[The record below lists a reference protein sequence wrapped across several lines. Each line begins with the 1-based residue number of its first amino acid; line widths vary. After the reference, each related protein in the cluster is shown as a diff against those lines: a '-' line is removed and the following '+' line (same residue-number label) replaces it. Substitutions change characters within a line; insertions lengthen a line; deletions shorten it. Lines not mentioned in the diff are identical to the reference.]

1 METYGKAMEYAETSA
16 NSAGTAVDKYE
27 NTYLKSV
34 AAAQEKFSAQFEQL
48 SATIWNSDLLKGTIN
63 TGTGALGALTFII
76 DKLGSIPTLA
86 ASVSGA
92 LAFKNIGRTNSRP
105 LFKIS
110 IIEYALLT

>member
-1 METYGKAMEYAETSA
+1 MILLKILSAMEE
-16 NSAGTAVDKYE
+16 NEKYLDSI
-27 NTYLKSV
+27 NGKV
-34 AAAQEKFSAQFEQL
+34 AQFKASFQAL
-48 SATIWNSDLLKGTIN
+48 SNTIVNSDLIKGVIDG
-63 TGTGALGALTFII
+63 GTVVLDILNKIVSV
-76 DKLGSIPTLA
+76 LGSIPTLA